1 MYDAYT
7 RRLMIVTQ
15 YPTLSAPTI
24 CGPSMVV
31 VAAGRGVAHLHQ
43 DLSRHEKVC
52 LSMSLLAPK
61 LYRRASEA
69 LAADIAGA
77 KLLPGTRLTETAVA
91 ERFGISRAPA
101 RQALQELERTGH
113 VRKAETRGYDVLAP
127 AIPVAQSGEPSPE
140 GDDPKFTFL
149 PSWELIYPDIEIEIV
164 SRTSL
169 ASWRINEAVL
179 ARHYGVS
186 RTVAR
191 DVVARLQQRGIARK
205 DDKGRWFAPAL
216 TPRHIDELYELRWVL
231 EPLALEKAV
240 PHLPDGLLPR
250 MRAHIEA
257 AMAASETDGEALD
270 ALEQELHVELLGH
283 CGNDALMRAISL
295 PQALLVAHHFLY
307 RWTSELFDT
316 EPFLPEHREIVTR
329 LEEGNVEA
337 AKEALVR
344 HLKISRQR
352 AMLRI
357 QAVAEVIE
365 PTELPYLE
373 RLDPA

>member
-1 MYDAYT
+1 MCSK
-7 RRLMIVTQ
+7 VT
-15 YPTLSAPTI
+15 AI
-24 CGPSMVV
+24 
-31 VAAGRGVAHLHQ
+31 
-43 DLSRHEKVC
+43 
-52 LSMSLLAPK
+52 APK
-61 LYRRASEA
+61 LYRRACEA
-69 LAADIAGA
+69 LATDIAAGVLSA
-77 KLLPGTRLTETAVA
+77 GTRLTETAVA

-101 RQALQELERTGH
+101 RQALAELERLGH
-113 VRKAETRGYDVLAP
+113 VRKAESRGYDVVASAGAPMMVPVAP
-127 AIPVAQSGEPSPE
+127 AEP
-140 GDDPKFTFL
+140 DDPKIHFL

-191 DVVARLQQRGIARK
+191 DVVARLQQRGIVQK
-205 DDKGRWFAPAL
+205 DDKGRWYAPAL
-216 TPRHIDELYELRWVL
+216 TPKHIEELYELRWVL
-231 EPLALEKAV
+231 EPLALEKAAT
-240 PHLPDGLLPR
+240 HLPEGLLAR

-257 AMAASETDGEALD
+257 ALAAVDADGEALD

-316 EPFLPEHREIVTR
+316 EPFLPEHLEIVAR
-329 LEEGNVEA
+329 LQAGDVPGA
-337 AKEALVR
+337 QAALVH

-357 QAVAEVIE
+357 QAVAQVIE
-365 PTELPYLE
+365 PDELPYLE
-373 RLDPA
+373 RLEPI